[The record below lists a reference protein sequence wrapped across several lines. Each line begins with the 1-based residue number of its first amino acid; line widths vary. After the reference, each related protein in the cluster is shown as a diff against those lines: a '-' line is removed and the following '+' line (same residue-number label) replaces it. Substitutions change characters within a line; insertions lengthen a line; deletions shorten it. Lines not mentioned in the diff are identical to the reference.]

1 VQFEENRFRTGHNNG
16 YDRKR
21 LFDHTNYSDVGQPAP
36 VRRKIEAP
44 THGVPTETGSRG
56 TPGDPPLFFTDSK
69 GEAPRKAP
77 VDPNEKERLLKE
89 QVETYQELLR
99 AVFRN
104 RKDVQARVQFDWNP
118 DVPEQVIE
126 WTNRLKVSSLNGV

>member
-1 VQFEENRFRTGHNNG
+1 
-16 YDRKR
+16 
-21 LFDHTNYSDVGQPAP
+21 
-36 VRRKIEAP
+36 
-44 THGVPTETGSRG
+44 
-56 TPGDPPLFFTDSK
+56 
-69 GEAPRKAP
+69 